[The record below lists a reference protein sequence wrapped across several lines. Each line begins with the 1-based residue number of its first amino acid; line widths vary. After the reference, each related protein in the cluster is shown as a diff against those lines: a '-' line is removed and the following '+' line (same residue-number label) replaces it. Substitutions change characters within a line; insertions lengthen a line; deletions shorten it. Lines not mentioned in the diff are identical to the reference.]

1 MIEFF
6 GRVLFLI
13 IIFLS
18 LSLGPTKDEFLM
30 SDGTQDYSSIES
42 ELYPADIVLSRCGV
56 ES

>member
-1 MIEFF
+1 
-6 GRVLFLI
+6 
-13 IIFLS
+13 
-18 LSLGPTKDEFLM
+18 M